1 MSASEHESLNDLLSY
16 KSRLVDE
23 SFTEQTLSSIRK
35 SEKKRGVLVLL
46 AFLSALLVSVA
57 LWVAS
62 GDRIFEPVRDFM
74 AQSPYLFTLAIIAFC
89 SITFW
94 STQQRS

>member
-1 MSASEHESLNDLLSY
+1 MSAPEHDALNDLLSY
-16 KSRLVDE
+16 KTRLVDE

-35 SEKKRGVLVLL
+35 SEKKRRILVLL
-46 AFLSALLVSVA
+46 AFMSALLVAAA

-62 GDRIFEPVRDFM
+62 GDRIFAPVRDFM

>member
-1 MSASEHESLNDLLSY
+1 MSAPEHEPLNDLLSY
-16 KSRLVDE
+16 KTRLVDE

-35 SEKKRGVLVLL
+35 SEKKRRILVLL
-46 AFLSALLVSVA
+46 AFMSALLVAAA

-62 GDRIFEPVRDFM
+62 GDRIFAPVRDFM

>member
-1 MSASEHESLNDLLSY
+1 MSAPEHDALNDLVSY
-16 KSRLVDE
+16 KTRLVDE

-35 SEKKRGVLVLL
+35 SEKKRRILVLL
-46 AFLSALLVSVA
+46 AFMSALLVAAA
-57 LWVAS
+57 LWVVS
-62 GDRIFEPVRDFM
+62 GNQILTPVRSFM
-74 AQSPYLFTLAIIAFC
+74 AQSPYLLTLAIVAFC

>member
-1 MSASEHESLNDLLSY
+1 MSAPEHDTLNDLLSY
-16 KSRLVDE
+16 KTRLVDE

-35 SEKKRGVLVLL
+35 SEGKRRILVLL
-46 AFLSALLVSVA
+46 AFMGALLVSAA
-57 LWVAS
+57 LWLVS
-62 GDRIFEPVRDFM
+62 GNQILAPVRSFM
-74 AQSPYLFTLAIIAFC
+74 AQSPYLLTLAIVAFC